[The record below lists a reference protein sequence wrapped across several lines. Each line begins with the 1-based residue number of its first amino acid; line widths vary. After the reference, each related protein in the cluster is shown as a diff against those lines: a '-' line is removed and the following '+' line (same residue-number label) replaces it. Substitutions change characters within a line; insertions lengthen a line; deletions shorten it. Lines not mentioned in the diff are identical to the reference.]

1 MISKSPI
8 YRASISCMPKAH
20 RGIGLL
26 EVLVALIILALAILG
41 YAAMQ
46 LRAVQTTGE
55 SIDRTQA
62 LSIMQAVGEK
72 LRVNENMASKYK
84 EHFNNPR
91 GKPTKMCGL
100 DGKQVNSLCT
110 STELVA
116 AESYLL
122 TQQLS
127 SLGFDMRIVECP
139 SNKSSNSIMNSQCII
154 ASWADTEPTVGTDD
168 NNACLNT
175 KGVYNSRASCMF
187 MEIN

>member
-1 MISKSPI
+1 MSKSPI
-8 YRASISCMPKAH
+8 YRASISCMPKAQ

-72 LRVNENMASKYK
+72 LRINENMASKYK

-110 STELVA
+110 STELVT

-127 SLGFDMRIVECP
+127 
-139 SNKSSNSIMNSQCII
+139 SQCII

-175 KGVYNSRASCMF
+175 NGAYNKHASCMF